1 MMLIR
6 RSWIKMSHNG
16 ILLLPGCGALSFS
29 TDTFLNNMS
38 MVLGNISAHPSLS
51 RGQASS
57 SSSSSHS
64 HSPFSHSPLSPF
76 SHVRSYSASLEGSSS
91 PSGGGGGNGGAS
103 SSSDVSSE
111 EEEDSS
117 SSSSSSSNDPLSAA
131 LPVRANYTT
140 QRRAGYAGGKFI
152 APVMQV
158 LRLTDEQGKPV
169 EDSGEDVLDGSVF
182 PDANTAVKLYK
193 TMARLQVMD
202 AIFYE
207 AQRQARFSFYMT
219 SAGEEATVVA
229 SAAALHDEDVIYA
242 QYREQGALMWR
253 GYTCQDFADQCYSN
267 ERDPNK
273 GRQMPIHYGDKH
285 KNFVTISSPLG
296 TQLPQAV
303 GHAYALRMEDD
314 GLVASRRLDVS
325 DDAAGEQH
333 RRVVACYFGE
343 GAASEG
349 DFHAALNMSATL
361 DTPVVFLCRN
371 NGWAISTPAW
381 PEQYK
386 GDGIAGRGGSYGVR
400 SIRVDGNDAVAVY
413 VAVSQARAEAAETG
427 TPRLLELMTY
437 RRGHHSTSDDSTRY
451 RGKAS
456 EIAREPVGR
465 FAAYLKGL
473 GWWSDDEDA
482 EWRAEC
488 RAEAIDALRE
498 GESVSKPPISGLFED
513 VYKDM
518 PWNISRQLDETL
530 AHAKRFPEE
539 VPHGVPLH

>member
-1 MMLIR
+1 
-6 RSWIKMSHNG
+6 
-16 ILLLPGCGALSFS
+16 
-29 TDTFLNNMS
+29 
-38 MVLGNISAHPSLS
+38 
-51 RGQASS
+51 
-57 SSSSSHS
+57 
-64 HSPFSHSPLSPF
+64 
-76 SHVRSYSASLEGSSS
+76 
-91 PSGGGGGNGGAS
+91 
-103 SSSDVSSE
+103 
-111 EEEDSS
+111 
-117 SSSSSSSNDPLSAA
+117 
-131 LPVRANYTT
+131 
-140 QRRAGYAGGKFI
+140 
-152 APVMQV
+152 MQV
-158 LRLTDEQGKPV
+158 LRLTDEQGNPV
-169 EDSGEDVLDGSVF
+169 EESGEDVLDGSVF

-437 RRGHHSTSDDSTRY
+437 RLGDHSTSDDRRNYVPANQLIQAEQDGDPIRRLSSFLGEEDNEHAVVRD
-451 RGKAS
+451 AALM
-456 EIAREPVGR
+456 EARR
-465 FAAYLKGL
+465 
-473 GWWSDDEDA
+473 
-482 EWRAEC
+482 
-488 RAEAIDALRE
+488 AIDAARDTPRPDL
-498 GESVSKPPISGLFED
+498 STMFED
-513 VYKDM
+513 VYD
-518 PWNISRQLDETL
+518 PLSASQSHELARQRQELLDF
-530 AHAKRFPEE
+530 AGIVDVDKSS
-539 VPHGVPLH
+539 